1 MTLGE
6 EVGPMTRGSWI
17 AALLAAALLAATAAQ
32 EATAA
37 VREVP
42 ASTKA
47 VTLAEEE
54 KKVAFAREQEL
65 KLEPIASRTE
75 DALLVAGGELHTDRT
90 RLADTISQRQKWRAA
105 SAATQRLI
113 SKAQKERAHA
123 ALEVSDDEATLRRA
137 TQLVEAAR
145 RENELE
151 VKHRARSEMDE
162 GRGIAM
168 QRPSGVLLA
177 DSKTLNSQSNM
188 VLQHSKSTQAKA
200 LAALDLKMAQ
210 QLADRASSGM
220 VAAKGY
226 FTEAIGER
234 KKATAAAEKA
244 AADTVDAA
252 TVSLTMAHDSGLL
265 HTIEDGEKQ
274 GPKALQDIVATDARQ
289 VDEAEGKLGAAR
301 ETLSEGQTRARKLSA
316 EVWQVQKKIDRLR
329 EELRVAQSQ
338 VLAAAKGHVAAT
350 QRLEKASAEV
360 LSSSDAVSGMR
371 EEEMAKLKRELHD
384 AQHAQLRASS
394 HYERANEKMDS
405 VNGERTMLQVKV
417 EKLKLKLK
425 QAQVERNKAMR
436 AAHVSHTLVH
446 KLERSLEEDGQS
458 LKQAR
463 LKLAQRVGVHSIPPT
478 DGTGASVKGPQETR
492 GDSQPGK
499 RGRDGYSA
507 LAASF
512 LPRTHFDAD
521 RGNLH
526 DALKA
531 DRGGVLSDRDSQDLH
546 LALEH
551 EKKEQRHIHRQQ
563 VDAVQSAKDEA
574 DSVAQAQEKVQQ
586 QLARVDRLEK
596 SLDF

>member
-1 MTLGE
+1 M
-6 EVGPMTRGSWI
+6 
-17 AALLAAALLAATAAQ
+17 
-32 EATAA
+32 
-37 VREVP
+37 
-42 ASTKA
+42 
-47 VTLAEEE
+47 
-54 KKVAFAREQEL
+54 AR
-65 KLEPIASRTE
+65 
-75 DALLVAGGELHTDRT
+75 
-90 RLADTISQRQKWRAA
+90 
-105 SAATQRLI
+105 
-113 SKAQKERAHA
+113 
-123 ALEVSDDEATLRRA
+123 
-137 TQLVEAAR
+137 
-145 RENELE
+145 
-151 VKHRARSEMDE
+151 
-162 GRGIAM
+162 
-168 QRPSGVLLA
+168 
-177 DSKTLNSQSNM
+177 
-188 VLQHSKSTQAKA
+188 
-200 LAALDLKMAQ
+200 
-210 QLADRASSGM
+210 
-220 VAAKGY
+220 
-226 FTEAIGER
+226 
-234 KKATAAAEKA
+234 
-244 AADTVDAA
+244 
-252 TVSLTMAHDSGLL
+252 
-265 HTIEDGEKQ
+265 
-274 GPKALQDIVATDARQ
+274 
-289 VDEAEGKLGAAR
+289 
-301 ETLSEGQTRARKLSA
+301 
-316 EVWQVQKKIDRLR
+316 
-329 EELRVAQSQ
+329 
-338 VLAAAKGHVAAT
+338 
-350 QRLEKASAEV
+350 
-360 LSSSDAVSGMR
+360 
-371 EEEMAKLKRELHD
+371 LKRGLHD

-458 LKQAR
+458 LKLAR
-463 LKLAQRVGVHSIPPT
+463 LKLAQRVGVHSVPPT
-478 DGTGASVKGPQETR
+478 DGTGVSVKGPQETR